1 MERKDYFQLWNV
13 QSDSFRTINFRQK
26 KLSAD
31 FQHILDL
38 CCRIFGQN
46 TMEKLNMF
54 VVLKL
59 SNMLQFFFV
68 WAS

>member
-38 CCRIFGQN
+38 CYRIFGQN